1 MRCVT
6 AVNEGLPMS
15 KTGPSPKAKLQ
26 PKGAKRPRPARVS
39 SAERR
44 ETILDAGRAIFIRQG
59 FSGARTKDIAT
70 EAGINEALIYRHFQS
85 KEELFDS
92 AVIEPLERWMSTYPH
107 LGEKIPRAVKAEDR
121 LALLQQTA
129 IEFMREIE
137 MVLPLLGIALFGS
150 EGHGAEFYRKRLVP
164 LIDRWAERT
173 ARSMPPDARG
183 AAFDP
188 RFFAKTGI
196 GISIFLAA
204 DAYFRGETFDFAKAG
219 ADLSRLMLP
228 MYEADPVKRRGR

>member
-1 MRCVT
+1 MTPANR
-6 AVNEGLPMS
+6 G
-15 KTGPSPKAKLQ
+15 G
-26 PKGAKRPRPARVS
+26 KRPRQTRFS
-39 SAERR
+39 SADRR
-44 ETILDAGRAIFIRQG
+44 ESILHAARAVFVRQG
-59 FSGARTKDIAT
+59 YSGARTKDIAT

-107 LGEKIPRAVKAEDR
+107 LGEKIPRAVRAEDR
-121 LALLQQTA
+121 LALLQKTA

-173 ARSMPPDARG
+173 SLSMPLDARG

-204 DAYFRGETFDFAKAG
+204 DAYFRGEPFDHAEAG
-219 ADLSRLMLP
+219 ANLSRMMLP
-228 MYEADPVKRRGR
+228 MYQADPAKRKTR